1 MDSPNT
7 TPNSMPEKIIAFIG
21 KNFPII
27 AIGTGLFLL
36 WGKVLPY
43 LIAVLE
49 GSLIA
54 LGYAAILF
62 VIILLAMSPEVR
74 MVSYNIFRKFTRGL
88 VEAMVKLDPLGNM
101 KTYRDDIRGRELP
114 NIMKNLQKISGLV
127 ERVRSQI
134 AKNLE
139 SARSYLRKAEAA
151 KSKEDERSM
160 NLFLEQAG
168 TYKTSAEAL
177 TPMLNTIENQQAFYV
192 KVKELAEY
200 MFQKLN
206 TEIEVKETEFSLIM
220 EGQQIMNS
228 AKKAM
233 GKDPRYQM
241 FVQSSMEIAHRFD
254 DLVGEMKTLMAD
266 SEKHFVD
273 MEYEKAGNAAV
284 GKDMLDEFENRRKGI
299 LQKLDAPMQPRSGN
313 VTIATGAKVRNQV
326 PMPGSSSSKKSLFHK
341 Q

>member
-1 MDSPNT
+1 
-7 TPNSMPEKIIAFIG
+7 MPEKIIAFIG

-101 KTYRDDIRGRELP
+101 KTYRDDIRDKELP

-192 KVKELAEY
+192 KVKELAEDKNLTGIIVELPLPPGY
-200 MFQKLN
+200 NRDDILKLIPQDKDVDVLN
-206 TEIEVKETEFSLIM
+206 GNRSKRNRVQFDHGRSADNEFC
-220 EGQQIMNS
+220 
-228 AKKAM
+228 KKGD
-233 GKDPRYQM
+233 GK
-241 FVQSSMEIAHRFD
+241 
-254 DLVGEMKTLMAD
+254 
-266 SEKHFVD
+266 
-273 MEYEKAGNAAV
+273 
-284 GKDMLDEFENRRKGI
+284 
-299 LQKLDAPMQPRSGN
+299 RSTVPN
-313 VTIATGAKVRNQV
+313 VCTVFYGDCT
-326 PMPGSSSSKKSLFHK
+326 
-341 Q
+341 